1 MNGFTLQRRIAIAL
15 LLALGIGG
23 VLILLDGHDP
33 FEAYK
38 VLFLESFLDYWG
50 FSNTLVKASPM
61 LLAGLAV
68 IIPMRAGVFNIGG
81 EGQIYIGGLFG
92 TVFALAIPDLPGVLG
107 VPLIFVA
114 AAIGGAAWA
123 AIPAYLKAFRGTNEV
138 IVTLLMNFI
147 AIHIVSYA
155 VAGPLLAEGAPYP
168 YSEEVSEAYRLPIVM
183 PRSDTHAGFVFGLGM
198 TMILYFWLRFTP
210 SGFQLDLVGRNARAA
225 AYAGVDQK
233 KTILRAMVIGGSLAG
248 MAGAIEV
255 IGLKYRLFH
264 LFSDGYG
271 YDGIVVAFLAA
282 LNPIVAPL
290 TALFLAG
297 LSAGAGT
304 IQRAVG
310 VDGSVIEVVEG
321 LVVVFVAAALVTPHN
336 GSKTS
341 LKSLATNLRQRRQT
355 YSQQKE
361 A

>member
-1 MNGFTLQRRIAIAL
+1 MNRRTIQRRIAGAL
-15 LLALGIGG
+15 VLALSVGAL
-23 VLILLDGHDP
+23 LILLDGHDP
-33 FEAYK
+33 VEAYK
-38 VLFLESFLDYWG
+38 VLFFESFLNYWG

-92 TVFALAIPDLPGVLG
+92 TVFALAIPNLPYFLG
-107 VPLIFVA
+107 IPLVFLA
-114 AAIGGAAWA
+114 AAIGGAFWA
-123 AIPAYLKAFRGTNEV
+123 AIPAYLKAYRGINEV
-138 IVTLLMNFI
+138 IVTLLMNFV
-147 AIHIVSYA
+147 AIYIVSYA

-168 YSEEVSEAYRLPIVM
+168 YSDEVSEAYRLPILM
-183 PRSDTHAGFVFGLGM
+183 PRSDAHAGFLFGLAM
-198 TMILYFWLRFTP
+198 ALILYFWLRFTP
-210 SGFQLDLVGRNARAA
+210 SGFQLDLVGRSAKAA
-225 AYAGVDQK
+225 IYAGVDEK
-233 KTILRAMVIGGSLAG
+233 KAIIRAMVIGGGLAG

-282 LNPIVAPL
+282 LNPVLAPL

-304 IQRAVG
+304 MQRAVG
-310 VDGSVIEVVEG
+310 VDSSVIDVVEG
-321 LVVVFVAAALVTPHN
+321 LVVVFVAAALVAPRN
-336 GSKTS
+336 SSKSTF
-341 LKSLATNLRQRRQT
+341 LKRLLKGLHSNSKQT
-355 YSQQKE
+355 KKKE
-361 A
+361 T

>member
-1 MNGFTLQRRIAIAL
+1 MNSLVIQRRVAVAL
-15 LLALGIGG
+15 LLALTVGG
-23 VLILLDGHDP
+23 FLILFDGHNP
-33 FEAYK
+33 FAAYK
-38 VLFLESFLDYWG
+38 VLFFESFLNYWG

-92 TVFALAIPDLPGVLG
+92 TVFALSAPDLPAVLG
-107 VPLIFVA
+107 VPLIFLA
-114 AAIGGAAWA
+114 AAIGGALWA
-123 AIPAYLKAFRGTNEV
+123 AIPAYLKAYRGTNEV
-138 IVTLLMNFI
+138 IVTLLMNFV

-168 YSEEVSEAYRLPIVM
+168 YSNEVAEAYRLPIVM
-183 PRSDTHAGFVFGLGM
+183 PRSDAHAGFVFGLSLAL
-198 TMILYFWLRFTP
+198 ILYFWLRFTP

-233 KTILRAMVIGGSLAG
+233 KTIIRAMLIGGSLAG

-304 IQRAVG
+304 MQRAIG
-310 VDGSVIEVVEG
+310 VDSSVIEVVEG
-321 LVVVFVAAALVTPHN
+321 LVVVFVAAALVAPRN
-336 GSKTS
+336 SSKS
-341 LKSLATNLRQRRQT
+341 ILKNLLIGGLFGRQKH
-355 YSQQKE
+355 SKKKE

>member
-1 MNGFTLQRRIAIAL
+1 MNRLTMQRRIAVAL
-15 LLALGIGG
+15 LMALAVGG
-23 VLILLDGHDP
+23 VLILIDGHNP
-33 FEAYK
+33 FEAFR
-38 VLFLESFLDYWG
+38 VLFFESFLNYWG

-92 TVFALAIPDLPGVLG
+92 TVFALAMPDLPGVLG
-107 VPLIFVA
+107 IPLIFIA
-114 AAIGGAAWA
+114 AAIGGALWA
-123 AIPAYLKAFRGTNEV
+123 AIPAYLKAYRGTNEV

-168 YSEEVSEAYRLPIVM
+168 YSDEVSEAYRLPIVM
-183 PRSDTHAGFVFGLGM
+183 PRSDAHAGFVFGLGM

-225 AYAGVDQK
+225 AYAGIDQK
-233 KTILRAMVIGGSLAG
+233 KTIIRAMLIGGGLAG

-255 IGLKYRLFH
+255 VGLKYRLFH
-264 LFSDGYG
+264 MFSDGYG

-282 LNPIVAPL
+282 LNPIVAPI

-304 IQRAVG
+304 MQRAVG
-310 VDGSVIEVVEG
+310 VDSSVIEVVEG
-321 LVVVFVAAALVTPHN
+321 LVVVFVAAALVVPRN
-336 GSKTS
+336 GSRSFLKTLMERVFARGS
-341 LKSLATNLRQRRQT
+341 ET
-355 YSQQKE
+355 SQKKE